1 MTATETEPAGAEWHA
16 RLRELAAR
24 FPVPAWADVRADWDF
39 ARAWLA
45 NPNRD
50 PRFAGLW
57 VAVLNGAI
65 VGSGTDPL
73 EVRATA
79 AEAHAVHP
87 ERLVLTYALGER
99 PGEW

>member
-50 PRFAGLW
+50 PRFAGLN
-57 VAVLNGAI
+57 VAFLEGRV
-65 VGSGTDPL
+65 VGSDTDW
-73 EVRATA
+73 VRLA
-79 AEAHAVHP
+79 ARLAEELGVHP
-87 ERLVLTYALGER
+87 ERFVVTFVPAE
-99 PGEW
+99 